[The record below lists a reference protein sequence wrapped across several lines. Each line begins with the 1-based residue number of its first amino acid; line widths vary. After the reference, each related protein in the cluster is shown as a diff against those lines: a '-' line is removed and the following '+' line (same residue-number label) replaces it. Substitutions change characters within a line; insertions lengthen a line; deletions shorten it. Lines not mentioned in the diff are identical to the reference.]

1 VTHEFSAI
9 AERAAEMDEKIAHRK
24 ADAEPAPEEAS
35 EGGDAG
41 GGEPGDK
48 GAAGTAR
55 ASEGGRSRRS
65 RKNSDEDRAIATL
78 EKSKPAA
85 KVGRSVGRS
94 VRAGALVVVACRAD
108 SFVARRLP

>member
-1 VTHEFSAI
+1 
-9 AERAAEMDEKIAHRK
+9 MNEKIAHRK
-24 ADAEPAPEEAS
+24 ADAEPAPEAAS

-65 RKNSDEDRAIATL
+65 RKTDEDRAIATL